1 MEQKTYIENNDDIS
15 ALSAYLS
22 ALGDISL
29 GFEEVAPL
37 DAFGRITAEAVFAL
51 KCDPMYNAAAMD
63 GIEVVA
69 ENTTSACE
77 DNPLSLALGKDF
89 EYVNTGNAITKKY
102 NSVIMIEDVLK
113 SSNNEIKILSPSFPW
128 QHVRVIGESIVA
140 GEIILPTGHEVSAA
154 DIGAII
160 ASGNKTVK
168 VIKKPR
174 VGIIPTGAEM
184 IDNPDDLTSGK
195 LMESNSKVFSAL
207 TTQCG
212 GLPTRYPVIV
222 DEKEQLK
229 QAINIALIEN
239 DFVIVN
245 AGSSA
250 GTKDYTVGVISEL
263 GAVVV
268 HGIAIKP
275 GKPTI
280 LGIINKKPIIGIP
293 GYPVSAYLVFEMF
306 ARPIILKMAGKSNST
321 NITAQA
327 TLTKRITSSFK
338 NAELIRM
345 AVGSVG
351 GKLVT
356 TPLERGA
363 AAIMSLVKADG
374 LLKVERLVEGI
385 ETGEKVTVRLLKPLS
400 DIEKALVIIGSH
412 DLIIDV
418 IADKMPLSSAHVGS
432 MSGIFALSRGE
443 CHIAPIHLLNEEN
456 GEYNISFVKQYFPH
470 QKMALIKGVG
480 RVQGFVVP
488 RGNPKHITSFCQ
500 LKTDNLSY
508 ANRQRGAGTRLLFD
522 YKIKL
527 NGLTP
532 ADIFGYEKEYNT
544 HLAVAVAVKNK
555 IADTGLAVLSAA
567 RAMDLDFVPVGNEE
581 YDFLI
586 PYDFLSDT
594 RVQQFISIIKSDYF
608 KNKLNDLGGYTA
620 DKVGEIVIIE

>member
-1 MEQKTYIENNDDIS
+1 
-15 ALSAYLS
+15 
-22 ALGDISL
+22 
-29 GFEEVAPL
+29 
-37 DAFGRITAEAVFAL
+37 EA
-51 KCDPMYNAAAMD
+51 
-63 GIEVVA
+63 
-69 ENTTSACE
+69 
-77 DNPLSLALGKDF
+77 
-89 EYVNTGNAITKKY
+89 
-102 NSVIMIEDVLK
+102 
-113 SSNNEIKILSPSFPW
+113 
-128 QHVRVIGESIVA
+128 
-140 GEIILPTGHEVSAA
+140 
-154 DIGAII
+154 
-160 ASGNKTVK
+160 
-168 VIKKPR
+168 
-174 VGIIPTGAEM
+174 
-184 IDNPDDLTSGK
+184 
-195 LMESNSKVFSAL
+195 
-207 TTQCG
+207 
-212 GLPTRYPVIV
+212 
-222 DEKEQLK
+222 
-229 QAINIALIEN
+229 
-239 DFVIVN
+239 
-245 AGSSA
+245 
-250 GTKDYTVGVISEL
+250 
-263 GAVVV
+263 
-268 HGIAIKP
+268 
-275 GKPTI
+275 
-280 LGIINKKPIIGIP
+280 
-293 GYPVSAYLVFEMF
+293 
-306 ARPIILKMAGKSNST
+306 
-321 NITAQA
+321 
-327 TLTKRITSSFK
+327 
-338 NAELIRM
+338 
-345 AVGSVG
+345 
-351 GKLVT
+351 
-356 TPLERGA
+356 
-363 AAIMSLVKADG
+363 
-374 LLKVERLVEGI
+374 
-385 ETGEKVTVRLLKPLS
+385 GEKVTVRLLKPLS